1 MTEEEKKEK
10 KEKRR
15 TADYL
20 WYLHVTGEWVL
31 LLFAAC
37 NGFRREVKNRQICP
51 RSGRLQ
57 FLTVREKNEFKGLHI
72 KFLYIH

>member
-37 NGFRREVKNRQICP
+37 NGFSAGSRKPANLPAQWEAPIP
-51 RSGRLQ
+51 HRS
-57 FLTVREKNEFKGLHI
+57 REKRI
-72 KFLYIH
+72 

>member
-37 NGFRREVKNRQICP
+37 NGFLTRAE
-51 RSGRLQ
+51 SGL
-57 FLTVREKNEFKGLHI
+57 FVL
-72 KFLYIH
+72 